1 MLGMPGMNPPPPY
14 VAPPLAFAWLPITP
28 SIVVSRAVQE
38 TTGFHDGS
46 EPGATA
52 ELLTR
57 IGYVPSRTE
66 KTIKAES
73 SIAFVKALSLL
84 ELVSMICSIFTV
96 RPWLHKRSRTG
107 VFVRRVY
114 KKIEST
120 TSDHKRAKVLVTI
133 PVSILPES
141 IIG

>member
-1 MLGMPGMNPPPPY
+1 MPGMNPPPPY

-38 TTGFHDGS
+38 TARFHDGS

-73 SIAFVKALSLL
+73 SIAFAKTRYLL
-84 ELVSMICSIFTV
+84 EPACRKYSIFTT
-96 RPWLHKRSRTG
+96 LS
-107 VFVRRVY
+107 Y
-114 KKIEST
+114 EKKSE
-120 TSDHKRAKVLVTI
+120 
-133 PVSILPES
+133 
-141 IIG
+141 IGI